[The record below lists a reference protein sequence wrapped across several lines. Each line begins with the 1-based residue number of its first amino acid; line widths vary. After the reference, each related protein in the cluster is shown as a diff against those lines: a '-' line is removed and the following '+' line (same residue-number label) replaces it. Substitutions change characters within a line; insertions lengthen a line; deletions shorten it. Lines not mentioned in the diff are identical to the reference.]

1 MMRHAAWKDYLRT
14 YYSENLVKNTVS
26 ENHWRLPDL
35 RDLPHVDDSHYKHF
49 PRSFTRLPRFAFA
62 VVKMYMTMS
71 LPRTWVVNQ
80 ALSIFQQATFRLR
93 REHADNVDM
102 YSETQIYF
110 WITYIHLLVSH
121 FNTKDI
127 PSLQFQELF
136 STSSFDVY
144 AWTKHYSAKRWSSI
158 EARMQFLQPDRKPLV
173 PVCIGPSVAPI
184 SPALRG
190 EVRNTGL
197 VPELASDEELTLALA
212 VALKLVEGVVSV
224 DELHL
229 NVHAHALLWLFH
241 AFVTSRDVQLHTQ
254 EFDSVK
260 RQMNERAGLNEDY
273 VNGIASNVCELLREE
288 PEKWTIWPKQLETR
302 NEMFRGFLMEHK
314 QLLQESLWKARLMEN
329 ESLIEDEST
338 KADSKDEEKELE
350 LSYSEVSEFTKGNK
364 LDDDDDDEE
373 NDYDDAAST
382 TWEVL

>member
-1 MMRHAAWKDYLRT
+1 
-14 YYSENLVKNTVS
+14 
-26 ENHWRLPDL
+26 
-35 RDLPHVDDSHYKHF
+35 
-49 PRSFTRLPRFAFA
+49 
-62 VVKMYMTMS
+62 
-71 LPRTWVVNQ
+71 
-80 ALSIFQQATFRLR
+80 
-93 REHADNVDM
+93 
-102 YSETQIYF
+102 
-110 WITYIHLLVSH
+110 
-121 FNTKDI
+121 
-127 PSLQFQELF
+127 
-136 STSSFDVY
+136 
-144 AWTKHYSAKRWSSI
+144 
-158 EARMQFLQPDRKPLV
+158 
-173 PVCIGPSVAPI
+173 
-184 SPALRG
+184 
-190 EVRNTGL
+190 
-197 VPELASDEELTLALA
+197 VPEVASDEELTLALA